1 MHRDSSGNLKLGRDR
16 MQWYVKVIKNY
27 ADFYGRARRMEYW
40 MFELINALITGLLVL
55 LPVIGMVYG
64 LFILIPSIAVT
75 FRRLHDTGRSAW
87 WWLVNLIPI
96 IGNIIFI
103 VFLFQDSEP
112 GRNQYGMNPKVY

>member
-1 MHRDSSGNLKLGRDR
+1 